1 MYIPKERT
9 YQHVFSGDKFRLYES
24 DKTGKTKLINEST
37 GEEPEA
43 FYACALIGVTL
54 RLKDKQEIYL
64 KAGQFLPINTNNPIT
79 HKKYIG
85 FKRFSKI

>member
-1 MYIPKERT
+1 MYIPTERT
-9 YQHVFSGDKFRLYES
+9 YQHVFTGDKFRLYES
-24 DKTGKTKLINEST
+24 DKTGKTKLLNEST

-43 FYACALIGVTL
+43 FYTSAFTGVTL

-64 KAGQFLPINTNNPIT
+64 KAGQFLPINSSNPIT

-85 FKRFSKI
+85 FKKFTKL